1 MARLGR
7 SVRFAAYHPGPDT
20 SGAITRPCSFRVQCW
35 THMAKRGFGRF
46 IQEDL
51 GPGSR
56 RVRVAGGVRLAG
68 FACSSAI
75 ARAGR
80 KPVDRVLMGPTFG
93 GFLLVF
99 AFWIPW
105 TAVAAALRNAWPARG
120 RYAMLYDGSCGVC
133 RRTVDIVQRLDVLGR
148 VDVLDAARDWP
159 SVERRYPMLSQ
170 AACLD
175 EMHVL
180 RPDGRSRTRV
190 RRLPRARPGTAGHLG
205 NRADPVCAGRQMD
218 RTSGVQVCRAPACA
232 SRLRA
237 VAGSART
244 GVRRSIADL
253 LSLARLSRR
262 QSSRSRRPLP
272 AFDSA

>member
-1 MARLGR
+1 
-7 SVRFAAYHPGPDT
+7 
-20 SGAITRPCSFRVQCW
+20 
-35 THMAKRGFGRF
+35 MAKRGFGRF

-56 RVRVAGGVRLAG
+56 RVRVAGGVRLPG

-75 ARAGR
+75 ARAGC

-120 RYAMLYDGSCGVC
+120 RYAMLYDGTCGVC

-180 RPDGRSRTRV
+180 RPDGRRERGFDAYRLLARALPVTWVIVPTLYVPGV
-190 RRLPRARPGTAGHLG
+190 RWIGQALYKSVAHRRARHGCALSAAPPAPASGDRLP
-205 NRADPVCAGRQMD
+205 
-218 RTSGVQVCRAPACA
+218 TS
-232 SRLRA
+232 
-237 VAGSART
+237 
-244 GVRRSIADL
+244 
-253 LSLARLSRR
+253 
-262 QSSRSRRPLP
+262 
-272 AFDSA
+272 